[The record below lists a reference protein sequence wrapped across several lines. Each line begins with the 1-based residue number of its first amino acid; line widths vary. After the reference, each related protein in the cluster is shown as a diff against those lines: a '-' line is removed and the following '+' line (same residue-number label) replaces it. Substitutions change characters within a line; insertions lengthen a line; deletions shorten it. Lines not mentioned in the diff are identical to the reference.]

1 MVLKGTIGVS
11 GVWPRYGNGRQ
22 GQLGA
27 SGAILDGNGNMP
39 REVVRRGFPWMQEVQ
54 SYCRGGH
61 AWPCRQSIREAL
73 PSGEH
78 TPGPPDEVAA
88 KAGLCRMYRFAQ
100 RQEAKEGGVQ
110 HVPSM

>member
-1 MVLKGTIGVS
+1 MATADKDSLA
-11 GVWPRYGNGRQ
+11 P
-22 GQLGA
+22 A
-27 SGAILDGNGNMP
+27 
-39 REVVRRGFPWMQEVQ
+39 VQ
-54 SYCRGGH
+54 SWMAMATCLAKWCAVGSHGCRKCKAIAEGH

-88 KAGLCRMYRFAQ
+88 KAGLCRMYGFAQ